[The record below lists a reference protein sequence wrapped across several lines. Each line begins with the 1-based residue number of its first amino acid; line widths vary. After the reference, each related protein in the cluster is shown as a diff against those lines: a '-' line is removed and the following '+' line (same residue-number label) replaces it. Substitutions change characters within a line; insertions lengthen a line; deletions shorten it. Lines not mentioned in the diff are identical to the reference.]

1 MWGYSPPLDL
11 RHEWERCKYKESDSL
26 KELNVLLIGSAD
38 GRHILK
44 TLAQTYRHQNKQR
57 INLYVYEASLD
68 LIARQMMLLTIAL
81 EPPEE
86 LGLQEKTRL
95 FLELYGNSLLRPKTA
110 DFIARKSAQFVH
122 MVTDLDFQVRL
133 QFIVCPL
140 AMKQRFNLREYSGTY
155 GYMRRQ
161 AYSRAWWT

>member
-1 MWGYSPPLDL
+1 MWWGYSPALDL
-11 RHEWERCKYKESDSL
+11 RHEWEWCKYKDFDSP
-26 KELNVLLIGSAD
+26 KELNMLLIGSAD

-44 TLAQTYRHQNKQR
+44 TLAQTYRHENKQR
-57 INLYVYEASLD
+57 INFYVYEASLD
-68 LIARQMMLLTIAL
+68 LIARQVMLLTIAL

-95 FLELYGNSLLRPKTA
+95 FLELYGNSLLRSKTA

-140 AMKQRFNLREYSGTY
+140 ATQQPCINLR
-155 GYMRRQ
+155 
-161 AYSRAWWT
+161 